1 MEDFTLNSKNKQD
14 ARIALL
20 KYYSSEC
27 VAHGAYLVAI
37 SIGFLSLTEVDSIP
51 FTSELVRSI
60 VTSLLLSLFI
70 VLLVYTLGRAFF
82 WSYLRTTILSVR
94 PKEENAV
101 KFEADKTIV
110 TFVQRLHLAC
120 VDYVKEKHSWSATV
134 YALKNSTL
142 ALAWFYIFVMFAIV
156 SILLL
161 YLL

>member
-1 MEDFTLNSKNKQD
+1 MEELTLTSENKQD

-27 VAHGAYLVAI
+27 VAHGVYLIAI
-37 SIGFLSLTEVDSIP
+37 SLGFLSLTEIDSIP

-60 VTSLLLSLFI
+60 VASLLLSLFI
-70 VLLVYTLGRAFF
+70 VLLVYTLGRTFF
-82 WSYLRTTILSVR
+82 WSYLRTTILSVK

-101 KFEADKTIV
+101 KYEVDKTTV

-134 YALKNSTL
+134 YTLKNSSL
-142 ALAWFYIFVMFAIV
+142 ALVWFYLFVIFTIV